1 MIPSEADRCTGFS
14 EAHPTCRPHSER
26 TPHMNERLLVPTV
39 AMALW
44 LGLSTP
50 AWAEVRAVWSEDFG
64 KQKIGSPGK
73 TVVFEH

>member
-1 MIPSEADRCTGFS
+1 
-14 EAHPTCRPHSER
+14 
-26 TPHMNERLLVPTV
+26 MNERLLVPTV